1 MVHPR
6 SRDGTVRTEPL
17 AATTIVVTIT
27 IAAGVRLTLAACVV
41 VGWFF
46 EYFFYVYCCVVDL
59 TFISQG

>member
-46 EYFFYVYCCVVDL
+46 EYFF
-59 TFISQG
+59 